1 MGYLKWWYNKDK
13 KNALAW
19 IAILV
24 LFIDMGI
31 LLFYLIGYTFE
42 PLPENKIIIFIT
54 MGIVCIY
61 VFGILAWMLYD
72 SFHGVIR
79 NSIREYNKSKKL

>member
-1 MGYLKWWYNKDK
+1 MSYLKWWYNKDK
-13 KNALAW
+13 KNTLSW
-19 IAILV
+19 IAMIV

-54 MGIVCIY
+54 IGIIFIY
-61 VFGILAWMLYD
+61 VFGFLAWILYD
-72 SFHGVIR
+72 SFHDAICK
-79 NSIREYNKSKKL
+79 SIREYNKSKKL